1 MTHILLITHDEL
13 LAHAYRAHLTK
24 AGFAVMWCR
33 TGREGLARARQS
45 TPDLMLLDA
54 MLPGLHGL
62 DVLKWLREIPRLVP
76 VHVVLLIEQTLARE
90 VLDECILWGAGSYLM
105 KDRCSLEELVAH
117 LRSIP
122 KTATP
127 PTLSAATAVPTSVPK

>member
-1 MTHILLITHDEL
+1 MINLLLITHDDL
-13 LAHAYRAHLTK
+13 LAHAYQAHLAK
-24 AGFAVMWCR
+24 AGFTVTWSR
-33 TGREGLARARQS
+33 TGREGLAHARQS

-54 MLPGLHGL
+54 ILPGLHGL

-76 VHVVLLIEQTLARE
+76 VHVVLLIERTLARE

-105 KDRCSLEELVAH
+105 KDCCSLEELVTH

-127 PTLSAATAVPTSVPK
+127 PTLSAATAVPASVPK